1 MELMKRLER
10 RIDKIDNDRSATKQ
24 ALEKEVEAMNQN
36 RQTQR
41 ESHAL
46 TYKQPPSDNLG
57 TGA

>member
-1 MELMKRLER
+1 MELIKLLER
-10 RIDKIDNDRSATKQ
+10 RVDRIENDRGVAKN
-24 ALEKEVEAMNQN
+24 ALKKETEDINQS
-36 RQTQR
+36 RQVQR